1 MITVCFKDFKF
12 RKALLNLWLCRG
24 GEVRPRGSNTNNS
37 SSNNN
42 NVGEGDN
49 MQVGGII
56 LSSLAAGALVSFID
70 NIFLVF

>member
-42 NVGEGDN
+42 NVGEGDI
-49 MQVGGII
+49 MQVSVID
-56 LSSLAAGALVSFID
+56 SSSGTCCLLVSRD
-70 NIFLVF
+70 TSSQP